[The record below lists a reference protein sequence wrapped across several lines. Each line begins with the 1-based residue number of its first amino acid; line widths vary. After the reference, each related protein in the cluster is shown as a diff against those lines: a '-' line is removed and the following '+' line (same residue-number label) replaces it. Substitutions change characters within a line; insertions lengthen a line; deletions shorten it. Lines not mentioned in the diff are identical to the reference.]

1 MIWEMQRKRRK
12 YFNPLPPC
20 GGRHVIAP
28 NSHLVQYF
36 NPLPPCGGRRFWF
49 RFGVYSE
56 QFQSTP
62 SVWRETAPVIHVTC
76 QCRDFNP
83 RPPCGGRRHGSQGRD
98 GRLYTFQSTPS
109 VWRETGHG
117 QQDCRPYPISIHSL
131 RVEGDRRILTMQEEG
146 AISIHSLRVEGDKYR
161 LTVSGGGKIS
171 IHSLRVEGDA
181 SAQQQRCTRALFQ
194 STPSVWRE
202 TDG

>member
-1 MIWEMQRKRRK
+1 MWRETS
-12 YFNPLPPC
+12 
-20 GGRHVIAP
+20 
-28 NSHLVQYF
+28 NSISRYCEKV
-36 NPLPPCGGRRFWF
+36 
-49 RFGVYSE
+49 
-56 QFQSTP
+56 FQSTP

-131 RVEGDRRILTMQEEG
+131 RVEGD
-146 AISIHSLRVEGDKYR
+146 KYR

-202 TDG
+202 TNILQLAITHIVFQSTPSVWRETPLTRIGFRVCVFQSTPSVWRETDG

>member
-1 MIWEMQRKRRK
+1 MCVSGFCIFISIHSLRVEGDAAGVKRTRNILIFQSTPSVWRETVIWEMQRKRRK

-109 VWRETGHG
+109 VWRET
-117 QQDCRPYPISIHSL
+117 
-131 RVEGDRRILTMQEEG
+131 
-146 AISIHSLRVEGDKYR
+146 
-161 LTVSGGGKIS
+161 
-171 IHSLRVEGDA
+171 
-181 SAQQQRCTRALFQ
+181 
-194 STPSVWRE
+194 
-202 TDG
+202 

>member
-1 MIWEMQRKRRK
+1 MCVSGFCIFISIHSLRVEGDAAGVKRTRNILIFQSTPSVWRETVIWEMQRKRRK

-109 VWRETGHG
+109 VWRETAASS
-117 QQDCRPYPISIHSL
+117 QCR
-131 RVEGDRRILTMQEEG
+131 RR
-146 AISIHSLRVEGDKYR
+146 AP
-161 LTVSGGGKIS
+161 
-171 IHSLRVEGDA
+171 
-181 SAQQQRCTRALFQ
+181 FQ

-202 TDG
+202 TSTA

>member
-1 MIWEMQRKRRK
+1 MTSVPEIHS

-20 GGRHVIAP
+20 GGRPHLHVRRETKKIFQSTP
-28 NSHLVQYF
+28 SVWRETL
-36 NPLPPCGGRRFWF
+36 LPSQQVLPH
-49 RFGVYSE
+49 S
-56 QFQSTP
+56 FQSTP

-131 RVEGDRRILTMQEEG
+131 RVEGD
-146 AISIHSLRVEGDKYR
+146 
-161 LTVSGGGKIS
+161 
-171 IHSLRVEGDA
+171 A

-202 TDG
+202 TNILQLAITHIVFQSTPSVWRETDG

>member
-1 MIWEMQRKRRK
+1 MEGDPSYVASLSLNLPISIHSLRVEGDWQPPGYDTLTAAISIHSLRVEGDEATRKRGGRERH
-12 YFNPLPPC
+12 FNPLPPC
-20 GGRHVIAP
+20 GGRQKQSTP
-28 NSHLVQYF
+28 KQK
-36 NPLPPCGGRRFWF
+36 RRA
-49 RFGVYSE
+49 
-56 QFQSTP
+56 FQSTP

-146 AISIHSLRVEGDKYR
+146 AISIHSLRVEGDR
-161 LTVSGGGKIS
+161 
-171 IHSLRVEGDA
+171 
-181 SAQQQRCTRALFQ
+181 
-194 STPSVWRE
+194 
-202 TDG
+202 

>member
-1 MIWEMQRKRRK
+1 MLLRQIVIWCSISIHSLRVEGDA
-12 YFNPLPPC
+12 F
-20 GGRHVIAP
+20 GSV
-28 NSHLVQYF
+28 LVYTLSNF

-98 GRLYTFQSTPS
+98 GRLYTFQATPS
-109 VWRETGHG
+109 VWRETN
-117 QQDCRPYPISIHSL
+117 
-131 RVEGDRRILTMQEEG
+131 ILQL
-146 AISIHSLRVEGDKYR
+146 AITHIV
-161 LTVSGGGKIS
+161 
-171 IHSLRVEGDA
+171 
-181 SAQQQRCTRALFQ
+181 FQ